1 MIRSSQ
7 NGKIK
12 MNDSI
17 PIDSLAMHREAPM
30 VAKKIKIDTP
40 MGSIES
46 DSGNHLVDG
55 ISVVAIILVL
65 YVGKKLVDRF
75 FKSE

>member
-1 MIRSSQ
+1 
-7 NGKIK
+7 
-12 MNDSI
+12 MNDTI
-17 PIDSLAMHREAPM
+17 INDTIMIDSILVHREAPM